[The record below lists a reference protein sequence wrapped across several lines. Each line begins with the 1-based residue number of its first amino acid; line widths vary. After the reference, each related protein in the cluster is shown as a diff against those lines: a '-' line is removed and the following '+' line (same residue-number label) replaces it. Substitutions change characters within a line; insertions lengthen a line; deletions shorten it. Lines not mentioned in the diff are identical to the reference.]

1 MNGYKIKPT
10 FEPND
15 KYEKAK
21 KDVIQAFNSMQELA
35 PQQRQKLVQELF
47 GYKVAMQLFKIIQQC
62 NERGKYF

>member
-21 KDVIQAFNSMQELA
+21 KDVIQAAISVQELTPQQCQELA
-35 PQQRQKLVQELF
+35 QELF
-47 GYKVAMQLFKIIQQC
+47 GYEMAMQLFKIIQQC